1 MLARLRFHSTIN
13 VTEKVAPN
21 LLEKIQ
27 KIVVSILTVGK
38 LISFRSLESSSCN
51 LYSATSR
58 KVRKYLPE
66 FYLANK
72 RISEGLIGI

>member
-21 LLEKIQ
+21 LLKKIQ
-27 KIVVSILTVGK
+27 KIVVSILTIGK

-51 LYSATSR
+51 LYIATSR

-66 FYLANK
+66 FYLANE

>member
-1 MLARLRFHSTIN
+1 MLAQLRFHSTSN
-13 VTEKVAPN
+13 VTEKVASN
-21 LLEKIQ
+21 LLKRKQ
-27 KIVVSILTVGK
+27 NIVVSILTIGK
-38 LISFRSLESSSCN
+38 LISFRSLESLSCN
-51 LYSATSR
+51 LYIATNR